1 MQAIAAVFARFTI
14 GQKVAG
20 LVAVLMLMLAVV
32 GGVGALATHRIGQDI
47 SAIGER
53 ALPVGERAQRLTS
66 QQLDQAIAFERAVRH
81 GLAMQGEGGDEL
93 RTRFEARTE
102 QFDEIAGAFD
112 DELSELVETLHGFAE
127 SEPNA
132 QAREAWRELADGF
145 EAVGESHTDYE
156 DRTKAVF
163 TALREGRVD
172 GLDAEIDAVVEDK
185 NAIDRRVRELSGE
198 LADYGKR
205 LTADAIEH
213 DEQAFWQIVTL
224 VAAAMGIAIVAAF
237 ATVRSVVRPLRRV
250 IRALAALKEGD
261 TSVEVPV
268 VGRDEVAEL
277 AQAYE
282 TFRERTAEIERLKQE
297 QEEAEKRAEEKRR
310 QEMDALADRFEN
322 DVGAVVQ
329 TLSTQS
335 EQLNGAAQSMG
346 SVAEETSRQAQL
358 VASAAEQAAASVETA
373 ASAAEEMSTSISEIS
388 GQIGRS
394 SERAQAVRQEAESAS
409 AQVGSLNDAADKIGD
424 VVRLIQDIAEQT
436 NLLALNATI
445 EAARAGDAGK
455 GFAVVAQEVKN
466 LAQQTTKA
474 TDEISQRI
482 DKVQGETKEAV
493 AAIGRIS
500 ERVKEIDEAAASV
513 ATAIEQQSA
522 AMRDISRNVQEAS
535 TGTQEVTSNIASVS
549 KAANEAGSASEQVVG
564 AVGELGQQA
573 TTLRGRVDAFLKE
586 VRTG

>member
-1 MQAIAAVFARFTI
+1 MKAFIAIFARFTI

-20 LVAVLMLMLAVV
+20 LVAVLMLMLAIV

-47 SAIGER
+47 TAIGER
-53 ALPVGERAQRLTS
+53 ALPIGERAQRLTS

-81 GLAMQGEGGDEL
+81 GLAMQREGGDDL
-93 RTRFEARTE
+93 RTRFAARTE
-102 QFDEIAGAFD
+102 EFDEIARTLD
-112 DELSELVETLHGFAE
+112 RELSQLIEMLRGFAE
-127 SEPNA
+127 SEPDA
-132 QAREAWRELADGF
+132 QARRAWRDLATGF
-145 EAVGESHTDYE
+145 EEVAANHAEYDERAS
-156 DRTKAVF
+156 AVF
-163 TALREGRVD
+163 TELREGRVD
-172 GLDAEIDAVVEDK
+172 GLDSEIDAVVAEK
-185 NAIDRRVRELSGE
+185 NAIDDDIRELSGE
-198 LADYGKR
+198 LSAYGKR
-205 LTADAIEH
+205 LTADAIER
-213 DEQAFWQIVTL
+213 DEQAFWRIVTL
-224 VAAAMGIAIVAAF
+224 VVAAMAIAIVAAF
-237 ATVRSVVRPLRRV
+237 GTVRSVVRPLRRV
-250 IRALAALKEGD
+250 IRALAALREGD
-261 TSVEVPV
+261 TSVDVHV

-282 TFRERTAEIERLKQE
+282 TFRERTAEMERLKRE

-310 QEMDALADRFEN
+310 QEMDALADRFER

-329 TLSTQS
+329 TVSTQS

-346 SVAEETSRQAQL
+346 SVAEETSRQAQV

-394 SERAQAVRQEAESAS
+394 SERAQAARQEAESAS
-409 AQVGSLNDAADKIGD
+409 GQVGSLNEAADKIGD

-466 LAQQTTKA
+466 LAQQTTNA
-474 TDEISQRI
+474 TEEISQRI
-482 DKVQGETKEAV
+482 SEVQGETKEAV

-500 ERVKEIDEAAASV
+500 ERVKEIDQAAASV

-535 TGTQEVTSNIASVS
+535 TGTQEVTRNIASVS

-573 TTLRGRVDAFLKE
+573 TTLRSRVDAFLRE